1 MVAEELLHFVW
12 QFRLF
17 NQLELYSTDDE
28 QIKIFQVGQ
37 CNGDA
42 GPDFLFSQISIDGQ
56 EWRGHVEIHVDGADW
71 FTHGHHLDAA
81 YNSVVLHV
89 VYQNPVP
96 VFREDGTP
104 IPCMELA
111 PLVSIR
117 VLEHYRGIM
126 QNLHWIPCE
135 KHLPKIDSLH
145 KVQAMQ
151 RMAVVRLEQRH
162 AQIQQLL
169 VETLDDWEKVLFL
182 QLCRS
187 FGMKVNAQPFSQ
199 LGKLVDLS
207 LIRKYRKDAFKVE
220 AMVFGQAGF
229 LVDVPKEGYT
239 KKLADEYRYLKTIHG
254 LKELKVFEWKFMRMR
269 PYNFPT
275 FRLAQLLA
283 LYGQAPYLFEEV
295 IHCKDTMDLNSILTN
310 ASLGPFWETHFVLGK
325 TAPAHTTQLSNSF
338 IEHLA
343 INAFIPILF
352 SYGKRMGIAELQTRA
367 LVWLEQLKA
376 ETNKITRKFNELKF
390 SATSAADSQ
399 GLLQLKQDYCDQK
412 KCLQCN
418 IGLSLFK
425 S

>member
-1 MVAEELLHFVW
+1 MIAEELLHFVW

-37 CNGDA
+37 CNEDA
-42 GPDFLFSQISIDGQ
+42 GPDFLFSQISIDSR
-56 EWRGHVEIHVDGADW
+56 EWRGHVEIHVNGADW
-71 FTHGHHLDAA
+71 FTHGHHTDAA

-96 VFREDGTP
+96 VFREDGTA
-104 IPCMELA
+104 IPCLELA
-111 PLVSIR
+111 PLVNSR

-135 KHLPKIDSLH
+135 KHLPRVDPLH
-145 KVQAMQ
+145 KTQVME

-162 AQIQQLL
+162 TQIQELL
-169 VETLDDWEKVLFL
+169 IETLDDWEKVLFL
-182 QLCRS
+182 LLCRS

-199 LGKLVDLS
+199 LGKLIDLS
-207 LIRKYRKDAFKVE
+207 LIRKYRADAFKVE

-229 LVDVPKEGYT
+229 LADVPKEGYT

-295 IHCKDTMDLNSILTN
+295 IHCKDMADLDHISTN
-310 ASLGPFWETHFVLGK
+310 ASLTSFWKTHFVLGK
-325 TAPAHTTQLSNSF
+325 TAPVHTTRLSQPF
-338 IEHLA
+338 IEHIT

-352 SYGKRMGIAELQTRA
+352 SYGKCMGIDELQARA
-367 LVWLEQLKA
+367 VSWLGQLKS
-376 ETNKITRKFNELKF
+376 EQNKITRKFNELTF
-390 SATSAADSQ
+390 SAASAADSQ